1 VEASVTNTWID
12 ICVLLTLLLPLA
24 SFILSLIITP
34 RYSWL
39 VSVTAT
45 FLLLLAV
52 IASCYVFAFQFQQT
66 TVYHLKINWF
76 SINEF
81 QFTAGL
87 LLDRH
92 SIVMLPVVT
101 IISFLV
107 HLYSIGYM
115 AGDKSIGRYFAML
128 GFFTFSMIGIVTADN
143 LLLIFVFWELVGF
156 SSYLLIGHWTEK
168 PAAAAAAKKAFIF
181 NRIGDAGFLVGLMII
196 WANVGSFALAE
207 ILQQPT
213 LASWQT
219 VAALCLFC
227 GVIGKSAQFPL
238 LTWLPDAMEGPT
250 PVSALI
256 HAATMVAAGVF
267 LLAKIFLLF
276 TPFALEIVASVGAI
290 TSLMAALSAL
300 VQYDIKKILAYSTIS
315 QLGFMVLAIGVG
327 ADAAAMTHLISH
339 AFFKA
344 GLFLGAGAVIHSLH
358 QLEQQT
364 HQHFDVQDI
373 RNLGGLKK
381 HLPVTFL
388 TFLLC
393 GAALSGLPFFAGF
406 LSKDAIL
413 TGVWAWER
421 SGSSMQWIIVIIAFI
436 TPFLT
441 AMYSFRLIWFV
452 FFGESRLHKI
462 IPEPFTITEVPAVM
476 RLPLIILSLCS
487 LWLMASLNP
496 FDFSGWLYNSFQP
509 GETFHFHFITVFS
522 AAWVLTALVTSFF
535 IFKSSKF
542 TEKQNQAQSIL
553 KKTFY
558 LDYLYKNAIGTPV
571 KKLSTLMERTDIKI
585 IDGALHFA
593 AYAHVTVSHV
603 TGWFD
608 RFFVDGTVNG
618 MARIARLT
626 GSFARSFQGGKI
638 QLYIFWAIFG
648 IIIFLIWMLFEY
660 AVASAR

>member
-1 VEASVTNTWID
+1 VEGSATYTWVD
-12 ICVLLTLLLPLA
+12 TCVLLALLLPLV
-24 SFILSLIITP
+24 SFILSFIITP
-34 RYSWL
+34 RYAWL
-39 VSVTAT
+39 VPVTAT
-45 FLLLLAV
+45 LSMLLSVVA
-52 IASCYVFAFQFQQT
+52 ACYVFAFQFQQAS
-66 TVYHLKINWF
+66 VYHLKINWF
-76 SINEF
+76 NINQF

-107 HLYSIGYM
+107 HLYSTGYM
-115 AGDKSIGRYFAML
+115 AGDKSITRYFAML
-128 GFFTFSMIGIVTADN
+128 GFFTFSMLGIVMADN

-156 SSYLLIGHWTEK
+156 SSYLLIGHWTER

-196 WANVGSFALAE
+196 WANAGSFSLIE
-207 ILQQPT
+207 IFQQPT

-219 VAALCLFC
+219 GASLCLFC

-276 TPFALEIVASVGAI
+276 TPFALNVVVLVGAI
-290 TSLMAALSAL
+290 TSLMAAFAAL
-300 VQYDIKKILAYSTIS
+300 AQYDIKKILAFSTIS

-327 ADAAAMTHLISH
+327 ADAAAMTHLITH

-344 GLFLGAGAVIHSLH
+344 GLFLAAGAVIHSLH

-364 HQHFDVQDI
+364 HHHFDVQDI
-373 RNLGGLKK
+373 RNFGGLKK
-381 HLPVTFL
+381 YLPISFITFL
-388 TFLLC
+388 CC
-393 GAALSGLPFFAGF
+393 GAALSGLPFFSGF

-413 TGVWAWER
+413 TGVWAWKNNN
-421 SGSSMQWIIVIIAFI
+421 GSLGWIITIIAFI
-436 TPFLT
+436 IPFLT
-441 AMYSFRLIWFV
+441 VIYTFRLIWYT
-452 FFGESRLHKI
+452 FFGDHKLDKI
-462 IPEPFTITEVPAVM
+462 IQTPFTIAEVPSVM

-496 FDFSGWLYNSFQP
+496 FNFSGWLYVSFQP
-509 GETFHFHFITVFS
+509 TNSFHFPIITIFS
-522 AAWVLTALVTSFF
+522 AVWVLTALIIAYFV
-535 IFKSSKF
+535 FKSRTLSEEQ
-542 TEKQNQAQSIL
+542 TRLSIL
-553 KKTFY
+553 KETFY
-558 LDYLYKNAIGTPV
+558 LDLIYKKTIGV
-571 KKLSTLMERTDIKI
+571 FIQKLSLLIERTDIKL
-585 IDGALHFA
+585 IDGVLHFA
-593 AYAHVTVSHV
+593 AYAHVTLSYF
-603 TGWFD
+603 TGWID
-608 RFFVDGTVNG
+608 KFFIDGTVNTV
-618 MARIARLT
+618 ASAARLT

-648 IIIFLIWMLFEY
+648 IIIFLIWLLFEY
-660 AVASAR
+660 AVTSAR